1 MSFIHNFENCLE
13 KENKDNARRLQPLI
27 QHCFGKVRDAIESCV
42 NLPASEGYLLLR
54 LRPLKQANGANLLKF
69 SRHLEVANRTL
80 LRMGSE

>member
-27 QHCFGKVRDAIESCV
+27 QHCFGKVRDAIESV

-69 SRHLEVANRTL
+69 SRHLEVGNRTL